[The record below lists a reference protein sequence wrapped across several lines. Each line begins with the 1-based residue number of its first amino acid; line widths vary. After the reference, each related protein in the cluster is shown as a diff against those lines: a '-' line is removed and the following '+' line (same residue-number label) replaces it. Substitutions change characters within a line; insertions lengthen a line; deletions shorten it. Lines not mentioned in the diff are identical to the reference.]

1 MKLVSKLF
9 ALTITASILFGISS
23 CGSIK
28 KKETASADQ
37 KTDSMTGF
45 GSAALKDIELNA
57 DSDSNKAGPL
67 QTVFFAYDSAVL
79 TSSARGKLDSNA
91 EFLKANTSVEIQ
103 VEGHC
108 DERGGV
114 QYNLAL
120 GENRAN
126 SVKKYLVTM
135 GVKSS
140 QITTISFGKER
151 PVAFGHDDS
160 AWSANRRGNFV
171 VTAK

>member
-1 MKLVSKLF
+1 MKLSTKLF
-9 ALTITASILFGISS
+9 TMLATTALLLGLSS

-28 KKETASADQ
+28 KKETASEES
-37 KTDSMTGF
+37 TDSMTGF
-45 GSAALKDIELNA
+45 SDSALKDIALNS

-67 QTVFFAYDSAVL
+67 QSVFFGYDSSIL
-79 TSSARGKLDSNA
+79 SSAERAKLDGNA
-91 EFLKANTSVEIQ
+91 DFLKANPSVEIQ

-120 GENRAN
+120 GEKRAA
-126 SVKKYLVTM
+126 SIKQYLLTM

-140 QITTISFGKER
+140 QVSIISFGKER

-160 AWSANRRGNFV
+160 AWGSNRRGNFV
-171 VTAK
+171 ITSK